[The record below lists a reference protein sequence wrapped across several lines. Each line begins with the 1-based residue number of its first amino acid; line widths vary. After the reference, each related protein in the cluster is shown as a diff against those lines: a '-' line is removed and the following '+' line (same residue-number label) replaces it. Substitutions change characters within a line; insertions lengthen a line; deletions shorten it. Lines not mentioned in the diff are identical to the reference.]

1 MKIRNDSQSRTASAL
16 IAVIITITI
25 LGLLAGSLVVN
36 VNNRRM
42 TLSQASAWQEALA
55 AAEAGVHQGIAQ
67 LEQGLAQN
75 SLPLVGTLPATSD
88 WSTIPNW
95 DSTSKSVSGPTTTV
109 TLTHA
114 GEGSVTSTASYWL
127 TLNENTTQTIPRP
140 YYCIVS
146 DGTVGLPGG
155 KSLSMDSADA
165 VLRKLNLQS
174 ARTATR
180 RIEAW
185 VRPVYTT
192 QSPLKTDQAIVLNN
206 HNIFIDSFNSND
218 PNRSVNGS
226 PDARDANGHLLTNMG
241 QFDAPNF
248 QVPLAANIATNSKFA
263 AIGNATVYGDVLT
276 NGGATYSADGSGATV
291 TNTSNVKGQI
301 INDYYQ
307 PIDPIYAPQWDSLS
321 YTSGML
327 VSGNGK
333 APPKLNRVVTGSPV
347 APITGGSK
355 SNPTRIQVDS
365 IKLNGAGDQIIFA
378 PGTVDPDG
386 YSYVELYVMG
396 DFSAAGGGT
405 SAGAVIIQPNVKVT
419 MYVAGNLDFSGNG
432 LINNNNLA
440 SAFSIYGINPPAGTT
455 QTFTLAGNSDFYG
468 TIYAPGADLK
478 FAGGGSSGEFVGSF
492 TGKSAF
498 LNGTTQIRYDEALDG
513 TGRISSFKIAAWFED
528 VKKTGTFTGQLQF

>member
-1 MKIRNDSQSRTASAL
+1 
-16 IAVIITITI
+16 VIITITI
-25 LGLLAGSLVVN
+25 LAVLASSLVLN

-55 AAEAGVHQGIAQ
+55 AAETGVHQGIAQ

-75 SLPLVGTLPATSD
+75 SLPLLGTLPATSD

-114 GEGSVTSTASYWL
+114 GEGSVTSTAGYRL
-127 TLNENTTQTIPRP
+127 TLNENTTQNLPRP

-165 VLRKLNLQS
+165 VLRKLNLQT
-174 ARTATR
+174 ATRTATR

-192 QSPLKTDQAIVLNN
+192 QSPLKTDQAINLNN
-206 HNIFIDSFNSND
+206 HNIFVDSFNSAD
-218 PNRSVNGS
+218 LTRSVNGA
-226 PDARDANGHLLTNMG
+226 PDARDSNGHLLTNMG

-248 QVPLAANIATNSKFA
+248 NVPLAANIATNSQFA

-276 NGGATYSADGSGATV
+276 NGGATDGSGATV

-301 INDYYQ
+301 INDYYE

-321 YTSGML
+321 YTLGMR
-327 VSGNGK
+327 VSTGNGHGSR
-333 APPKLNRVVTGSPV
+333 LTTVVTSSPV

-365 IKLNGAGDQIIFA
+365 IKLNGGGDQIIFA
-378 PGTVDPDG
+378 PGTVAPDG
-386 YSYVELYVMG
+386 YSYVELYVTG
-396 DFSAAGGGT
+396 DFSTAGGGT

-432 LINNNNLA
+432 LNNNNNLA
-440 SAFSIYGINPPAGTT
+440 SAFSIYGISPPDGTA
-455 QTFTLAGNSDFYG
+455 QTFTLSGNSDFYG
-468 TIYAPGADLK
+468 TVYAPGADLK

-498 LNGTTQIRYDEALDG
+498 LNGTTQIRYDEALAG
-513 TGRISSFKIAAWFED
+513 SGRISSFKIAAWFED

>member
-1 MKIRNDSQSRTASAL
+1 MKIRNDSQSTTASAL

-25 LGLLAGSLVVN
+25 LCLLAGSFVVN

-42 TLSQASAWQEALA
+42 TFNQASAWQEALV

-67 LEQGLAQN
+67 LEQGLAQD
-75 SLPLVGTLPATSD
+75 SLPLAGPSPIAWSSPFPSGTV
-88 WSTIPNW
+88 
-95 DSTSKSVSGPTTTV
+95 TSKPTMV
-109 TLTHA
+109 YLNHA
-114 GEGSVTSTASYWL
+114 GEGPSGPSNSYAKYKL
-127 TLNENTTQTIPRP
+127 TLNKYTPPTGAPAEP

-146 DGTVGLPGG
+146 EGTVGLPGG

-165 VLRKLNLQS
+165 VLRKLNLNPQTGS
-174 ARTATR
+174 RTATR
-180 RIEAW
+180 TIEAW
-185 VRPVYTT
+185 LRPVYTT
-192 QSPLKTDQAIVLNN
+192 QSPLKTDQRIDLNN
-206 HNIFIDSFNSND
+206 HNIFVDSFNSAD
-218 PNRSVNGS
+218 PNRSVNGA
-226 PDARDANGHLLTNMG
+226 PDARDSNGHLLTNIG

-248 QVPLAANIATNSKFA
+248 NVPLSANIATNSPLA
-263 AIGNATVYGDVLT
+263 AIGNASVYGDVLT
-276 NGGATYSADGSGATV
+276 NGGATDGSGATV
-291 TNTSNVKGQI
+291 TNISNVKGQI
-301 INDYYQ
+301 INDYYE
-307 PIDPIYAPQWDSLS
+307 PIEPVYAPQWDSLS

-327 VSGNGK
+327 VSTGNGK
-333 APPKLNRVVTGSPV
+333 APPKLNRVVTSSPV

-440 SAFSIYGINPPAGTT
+440 SAFSIYGISPPDGTP
-455 QTFTLAGNSDFYG
+455 QSFTLAGNSDFYG
-468 TIYAPGADLK
+468 TVYAPGADLK

-498 LNGTTQIRYDEALDG
+498 LNGTTQIRYDEALAG
-513 TGRISSFKIAAWFED
+513 SGRISSFKIAAWFED